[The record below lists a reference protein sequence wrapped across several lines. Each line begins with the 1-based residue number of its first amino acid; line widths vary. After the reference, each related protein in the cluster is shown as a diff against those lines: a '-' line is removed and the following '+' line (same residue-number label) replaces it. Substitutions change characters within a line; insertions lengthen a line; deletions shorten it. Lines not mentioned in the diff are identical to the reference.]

1 MLKNKKILC
10 GTFFLIL
17 LLISAAG
24 CGDDQGESDTGDTAL
39 AGRQITVLSREDGS
53 GTRDAFTQLLGIS
66 EKDANGMSVDNTT
79 IDSEVTNSTSV
90 MMATVAGNPAAI
102 GYISMGSFNDMVKAV
117 NVNGVSA
124 SAENVRNGEYPLARP
139 FNIVT
144 KDKTSDIAADFIKFI
159 FSTQGQSVIE
169 GKGYVSAGE
178 TENYSPLRLKG
189 KIVAAGSSSVAPVVE
204 ALAEAYMDFNS
215 DVEINVEQSDS
226 TTGIMSAVTGI
237 CDIGLSSRELTDSEA
252 AQGVTAQVIARDG
265 IVVIVNHKNPADNFS
280 GDVIKSIYTGDI
292 TKWDDIL
299 G

>member
-10 GTFFLIL
+10 GMLLWILFLTT
-17 LLISAAG
+17 AAG
-24 CGDDQGESDTGDTAL
+24 CGDDPSKTDTNKSAL

-53 GTRDAFTQLLGIS
+53 GTRDAFTELLGIS

-124 SAENVRNGEYPLARP
+124 SAENVRNGTYPLARS

-144 KDKTSDIAADFIKFI
+144 KGKTSEIAADFIKFI
-159 FSTQGQSVIE
+159 FSTQGQAVIE
-169 GKGYVSAGE
+169 EKGYVSAGE
-178 TENYSPLRLKG
+178 TESYSPLRLKG

-215 DVEINVEQSDS
+215 DVQINVEQSDS

-237 CDIGLSSRELTDSEA
+237 CDIGLSSRGLTDSES
-252 AQGVTAQVIARDG
+252 AQGAVSEVIARDG

-299 G
+299 N